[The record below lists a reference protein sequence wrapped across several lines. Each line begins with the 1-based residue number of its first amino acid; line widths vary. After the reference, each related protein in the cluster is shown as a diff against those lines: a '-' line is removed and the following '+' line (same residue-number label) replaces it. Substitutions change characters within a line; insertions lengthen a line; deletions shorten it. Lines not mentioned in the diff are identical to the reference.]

1 MEKAT
6 SVREFIGSL
15 PRVPS
20 RKVWNVVMDGQVV
33 QGVSALDN
41 RRETAE
47 AYIAS
52 KYPDQSFEL
61 VYIGWRISRHP

>member
-1 MEKAT
+1 MQKVT
-6 SVREFIGSL
+6 HINDFISSL
-15 PRVPS
+15 PRPKK
-20 RKVWNVVMDGQVV
+20 RKMWNVVINGTVV
-33 QGVSALDN
+33 QGVSASDN
-41 RRETAE
+41 RKDTAQ